1 VKVAL
6 EKPATPDEL
15 AHFGTKGMKWGVRKT
30 AGTHEFHAKYPTAE
44 SRASAIRQSRVNVNK
59 AYMKFANEKNPDKRE
74 ELRKAWVN
82 HPDRPT
88 ALRLT
93 RGEKFAASAVAGL
106 APTVVAPA
114 AVAGIVGARVG
125 QRRALEK

>member
-74 ELRKAWVN
+74 ELS
-82 HPDRPT
+82 
-88 ALRLT
+88 
-93 RGEKFAASAVAGL
+93 EKFAASAVAGL